1 MHAIDTAVA
10 VAAGLALAMALFA
23 YWIRR
28 HWVNEPL
35 LALLLG
41 VLVGPEVLGWFDLA
55 AYGEEPK
62 ILEVVARYTL
72 ALALVVVGLE
82 LRAYLSEHWRSLV
95 ALIVGGTA
103 LMWAASSVIAGLV
116 LGLRPLEA
124 ILLGAVFAPID
135 PILTAT
141 VATGRIA
148 RETLPDRVRHL
159 LSAESAARHG
169 LGLVVVLLPAF
180 LLTEPGLEAGSH
192 WLVRALLWKGLV
204 AVAVGGVIGH
214 AVGRA
219 QAWSAAR
226 GFAETETGPLVALL
240 LALALA
246 VGSAVERIGSD
257 GVLAVLAA
265 GIAFA
270 RARTGEGKAEEQER
284 QERLYEQVLKQV
296 LQVPV
301 FFLLGAALPWA
312 EWAALGWKAPALV
325 AAVLLL
331 RRIPALLLLRP
342 LVGDIRSGAEALFV
356 GWFGPLGVGALFFA
370 TVAHEETGNPDV
382 WPAATL
388 LIAASV
394 VAHDLMATP
403 LSRWLAGRTG
413 RPEERSVAGSAT

>member
-1 MHAIDTAVA
+1 MHAIDTTVA
-10 VAAGLALAMALFA
+10 ILAGLALAMVLFA
-23 YWIRR
+23 SWIRL
-28 HWVNEPL
+28 HWINEPL

-82 LRAYLSEHWRSLV
+82 LRGYLGRHWRSLV
-95 ALIVGGTA
+95 ALVAGGTV
-103 LMWAASSVIAGLV
+103 LMWGASSVVVRLI
-116 LGLRPLEA
+116 LGLEPLEA
-124 ILLGAVFAPID
+124 ILIGAVLAPID

-148 RETLPDRVRHL
+148 RENLPERVRHL

-169 LGLVVVLLPAF
+169 LGLVVVLQPAF
-180 LLTEPGLEAGSH
+180 LLTKPDAEAWRH
-192 WLVRALLWKGLV
+192 WLVHALLWKGLV
-204 AVAVGGVIGH
+204 AVVVGVIVGS

-226 GFAETETGPLVALL
+226 GFAETETGPLVALF
-240 LALALA
+240 LALSLA
-246 VGSAVERIGSD
+246 VGSLVERMGSD

-270 RARTGEGKAEEQER
+270 WTRTGEAKAEALKR
-284 QERLYEQVLKQV
+284 QERLYEHLLKLV

-301 FFLLGAALPWA
+301 FFLLGTALPWA
-312 EWAALGWKAPALV
+312 EWKVLGWKAPALV
-325 AAVLLL
+325 MTVLLL
-331 RRIPALLLLRP
+331 RRIPAVLLLKP
-342 LVGDIRSGAEALFV
+342 LVGDIRTGAETLFV
-356 GWFGPLGVGALFFA
+356 GWFGPMGIGALFFA
-370 TVAHEETGNPDV
+370 AVAHEETGNPEV
-382 WPAATL
+382 WPVATL

-394 VAHDLMATP
+394 VAHDLTATP
-403 LSRWLAGRTG
+403 LSQWLARH
-413 RPEERSVAGSAT
+413 REALATDPPRA